1 MSHYEDE
8 AQVEQLRAWWRE
20 NWMALAGG
28 LVLGLG
34 GIFGWEAWQNA
45 KSGKA
50 EQASQIYEDL
60 KRVPAEDLAK
70 AEPMASTLM
79 DDYAATP
86 YASQAALLIAS
97 RAAAREDWAKA
108 EKALRWAREHGNDEG
123 LRKIATLRLAR
134 VMWQQQQVDGAL
146 ALLTVEDGDAF
157 AALYRELAGDIR
169 LAQGDREA
177 ARAEYAK
184 ALESNPAPAAR
195 APLQRKLDDLGG
207 AAATAKS

>member
-34 GIFGWEAWQNA
+34 GIFGWEAWQTA
-45 KSGKA
+45 RTGKA
-50 EQASQIYEDL
+50 EQASQMYEDL

-70 AEPMASTLM
+70 AEPMASALM
-79 DDYAATP
+79 DDYEATP

-97 RAAAREDWAKA
+97 RAAAIGDWARA
-108 EKALRWAREHGNDEG
+108 EKSLRWAREHGNDEG

-177 ARAEYAK
+177 ARAEYAR